1 MTTLVLLRPEGAMD
15 VDESQQWTIYG
26 RMADK
31 PTNPLVMLHTSS
43 QCNTVV
49 AIVFTMACSCCR
61 VVAERGEE
69 VRNGILWERKGGRPF
84 QSRKSRSGRSSI
96 SVPQKYTAIHT
107 LYMMRAYTWQHNP
120 LWCEKATYG
129 LHLSNDQMWKG
140 LSLFRG
146 CINDAVAVFIHVR
159 YLPLA
164 ELWWLPPPVMATEI
178 SSPLLPSSHVGQAA
192 FWSSKTG
199 VVHWNWCPPRLG
211 LYCIFPR
218 HTRQRIKCRQW

>member
-1 MTTLVLLRPEGAMD
+1 MFVLQSCCGEGGGSEKWYIMGEERRTAFSKSK
-15 VDESQQWTIYG
+15 VPLWQKFNFSATEIYRNTYIVYDESLYLTTQ
-26 RMADK
+26 
-31 PTNPLVMLHTSS
+31 
-43 QCNTVV
+43 
-49 AIVFTMACSCCR
+49 
-61 VVAERGEE
+61 
-69 VRNGILWERKGGRPF
+69 PF
-84 QSRKSRSGRSSI
+84 
-96 SVPQKYTAIHT
+96 
-107 LYMMRAYTWQHNP
+107 MMR
-120 LWCEKATYG
+120 KATYG

-211 LYCIFPR
+211 LYCICPR
-218 HTRQRIKCRQW
+218 HTRHRIKCWQW